1 MQRTH
6 SGEGRGHPSL
16 TSLLLGNAGT
26 LTSLPVLTS
35 SFHPPLH
42 SSPPPPPH
50 PLTHTQIHHAPT
62 DDETSRQSQ
71 KTQKTQSAN
80 SKTPRQSQKTQK
92 TQSRERLFY
101 DKPLPDCVFCVFCDC
116 WLVSSCVCA
125 WGVWVG
131 AKQPDSRKKRKKRNL
146 GGACHKII
154 SL

>member
-101 DKPLPDCVFCVFCDC
+101 DKPLPDCVFCDC
-116 WLVSSCVCA
+116 RVVLHPPTHPTHTHTTKLA
-125 WGVWVG
+125 N
-131 AKQPDSRKKRKKRNL
+131 SRKKRKKRNL
-146 GGACHKII
+146 GGAYHKIV